1 MRKTLTELIAE
12 RRATTEVEVVDW
24 GGAVTLA
31 RLPARDRLELL
42 ERISDK
48 TNQDGELPVTI
59 ALDEYVWAISKS
71 VANEGGDLVF
81 DTDEGRKFL
90 YGERVD
96 VLVAVFQAVSDFNLG
111 NLDSEIE
118 AAKKN

>member
-1 MRKTLTELIAE
+1 M
-12 RRATTEVEVVDW
+12 
-24 GGAVTLA
+24 
-31 RLPARDRLELL
+31 
-42 ERISDK
+42 
-48 TNQDGELPVTI
+48 
-59 ALDEYVWAISKS
+59 
-71 VANEGGDLVF
+71 F

-90 YGERVD
+90 YGERLD